1 MTDVS
6 SARGGFF
13 YGWIIAGCAMVTL
26 WVSNGLIIPGIT
38 AFDPLLLEE
47 FGWSRGTLKFRDL
60 ITFALAGLLGPLAG
74 SLADRYGVRRFMLF
88 GAVLLAVCFL
98 LYGRIQSAAHMYAI
112 HALFAVVL
120 ASCGLI
126 VAIMLVSNWF
136 VHRRGTAI
144 GITLVG
150 TSLGGMF
157 FPRFATWLIGEHGW
171 REAFALQAAFPIG
184 LLFILFFLVRN
195 RPADKGLEPLGGQEP
210 SHASTSGAGDLPGL
224 DFWPALKTPTFWA
237 LAFAAMT
244 TFFSI
249 LGFQA
254 NLFLHLTVD
263 MELTPERAAYGLTL
277 LFGLALVGKFVFG
290 FLADQLNQK
299 MVFLA
304 NIAVM
309 LAGAI
314 LLATME
320 IGLLWTAI
328 VLFGLGWGGLYTL
341 IQLLIVESFGLK
353 AAGKILGTITTF
365 DAIGGGLGIWLTG
378 AIHDWT
384 GSYQAAFVL
393 VSVLIFLALLAA
405 TQVKKYANVPA
416 ATQSS
421 VEA

>member
-1 MTDVS
+1 MK
-6 SARGGFF
+6 FF
-13 YGWIIAGCAMVTL
+13 YGWIIAACAMLAL
-26 WVSNGLIIPGIT
+26 WVTNGLIIPGIT
-38 AFDPLLLEE
+38 AFDPSLLDE
-47 FGWSRGTLKFRDL
+47 FGWSRGTLKFRGL
-60 ITFALAGLLGPLAG
+60 ITFVLAGLLGPFAG
-74 SLADRYGVRRFMLF
+74 ALADRYGVRRFMIA
-88 GAVLLAVCFL
+88 GAALLAVSFV

-136 VHRRGTAI
+136 VARRGTAI

-157 FPRFATWLIGEHGW
+157 FPPFATGLIGEHGW
-171 REAFALQAAFPIG
+171 RQAFAWEALFPVG
-184 LLFILFFLVRN
+184 LLVILVLLVRN
-195 RPADKGLEPLGGQEP
+195 RPADKGLEPLGG
-210 SHASTSGAGDLPGL
+210 SGVGLSASAGSGELPGL

-263 MELTPERAAYGLTL
+263 MKLTPERGAYGLTL

-290 FLADQLNQK
+290 FLADQLNHK
-299 MVFLA
+299 AVFLG
-304 NIAVM
+304 NIVVM

-314 LLATME
+314 LLATMSSS
-320 IGLLWTAI
+320 LLWVAI

-384 GSYQAAFVL
+384 GSYQAAFAL

-405 TQVKKYANVPA
+405 TQVKMYASAPA
-416 ATQSS
+416 SA
-421 VEA
+421 

>member
-1 MTDVS
+1 MK
-6 SARGGFF
+6 FF
-13 YGWIIAGCAMVTL
+13 YGWIIAGCALLIL
-26 WVSNGLIIPGIT
+26 WVTNGLIIPGIT
-38 AFDPLLLEE
+38 AFDPSLLEE
-47 FGWSRGTLKFRDL
+47 FGWSRGTLKFGGL
-60 ITFALAGLLGPLAG
+60 ITLALAGLLGPLAG
-74 SLADRYGVRRFMLF
+74 ALADRHGVRRFMIF
-88 GAVLLAVCFL
+88 GAALLAVSL
-98 LYGRIQSAAHMYAI
+98 VLYGRIQSAMHMYAI

-136 VHRRGTAI
+136 VARRGTAI
-144 GITLVG
+144 GIALVG

-157 FPRFATWLIGEHGW
+157 FPDFARRLIAEHGW
-171 REAFALQAAFPIG
+171 RQAIAMEALFPVG
-184 LLFILFFLVRN
+184 LILILVFLVRN
-195 RPADKGLEPLGGQEP
+195 RPSDMGLQPLGGE
-210 SHASTSGAGDLPGL
+210 ASPAASDSGELPGL

-254 NLFLHLTVD
+254 NLVLHLTVD
-263 MELTPERAAYGLTL
+263 MKLTPERGAQGMAL
-277 LFGLALVGKFVFG
+277 LFGMALIGKFVFG
-290 FLADQLNQK
+290 FLADQLNHK
-299 MVFLA
+299 AVFLG
-304 NIAVM
+304 NIVVM
-309 LAGAI
+309 LAGAV
-314 LLATME
+314 LLATMQSA
-320 IGLLWTAI
+320 LLWPAI
-328 VLFGLGWGGLYTL
+328 FIFGLGWGGLYTL

-405 TQVKKYANVPA
+405 TQVKMYTASPA
-416 ATQSS
+416 AG
-421 VEA
+421 

>member
-1 MTDVS
+1 MKLY
-6 SARGGFF
+6 
-13 YGWIIAGCAMVTL
+13 YGWTIAACAMVAL

-38 AFDPLLLEE
+38 AFDPSLLEE

-60 ITFALAGLLGPLAG
+60 ITFALAGLLGPFAG
-74 SLADRYGVRRFMLF
+74 ALADRNGVRRYMVF
-88 GAVLLAVCFL
+88 GAALLAVCL
-98 LYGRIQSAAHMYAI
+98 VLYGRIQSALHMYAI

-136 VHRRGTAI
+136 LLKRGTAI
-144 GITLVG
+144 GIALVG

-157 FPRFATWLIGEHGW
+157 FPRFATGLIGEHGW
-171 REAFALQAAFPIG
+171 REAFAWQALFPVG
-184 LLFILFFLVRN
+184 LLVILVLLVRN
-195 RPADKGLEPLGGQEP
+195 KPSDKDLESYGGLATPAGSAKLE
-210 SHASTSGAGDLPGL
+210 GL

-263 MELTPERAAYGLTL
+263 MQLTPERGAYGLTL

-290 FLADQLNQK
+290 FLADHLNHK
-299 MVFLA
+299 AVFLG

-314 LLATME
+314 LLATMDPA
-320 IGLLWTAI
+320 LLWAAI

-341 IQLLIVESFGLK
+341 IQLLTVDSLGLK

-384 GSYQAAFVL
+384 GSYQAAFIL

-405 TQVKKYANVPA
+405 TRVKKYSGEPTVAD
-416 ATQSS
+416 
-421 VEA
+421 

>member
-1 MTDVS
+1 MS
-6 SARGGFF
+6 LSPYFPRGPIF
-13 YGWIIAGCAMVTL
+13 YGWIIAACAMVAL
-26 WVSNGLIIPGIT
+26 WVTNGLIIPGIT
-38 AFDPLLLEE
+38 AFDPSLLEE

-74 SLADRYGVRRFMLF
+74 ALADRYGVRRFMIF
-88 GAVLLAVCFL
+88 GAALLAVCL
-98 LYGRIQSAAHMYAI
+98 VLYGRIQSALHMYVI

-120 ASCGLI
+120 ATCGLI

-136 VHRRGTAI
+136 VARRGTAI

-157 FPRFATWLIGEHGW
+157 FPGFATQLIGEHGW
-171 REAFALQAAFPIG
+171 RQAFAWEALFPAG
-184 LLFILFFLVRN
+184 LVVVVLLLVRN
-195 RPADKGLEPLGGQEP
+195 RPADKGLEPLGG
-210 SHASTSGAGDLPGL
+210 AAGTSAADGGSGELPGL

-263 MELTPERAAYGLTL
+263 MKLSPERGAFGLTL
-277 LFGLALVGKFVFG
+277 LFGLALIGKFAFG
-290 FLADQLNQK
+290 FLADQLNHK
-299 MVFLA
+299 KVFLG
-304 NIAVM
+304 NIMVM
-309 LAGAI
+309 LAGAV
-314 LLATME
+314 LLATMDS
-320 IGLLWTAI
+320 GLLWAAI

-384 GSYQAAFVL
+384 GSYQAAFIL

-405 TQVKKYANVPA
+405 TQVKKYAGA
-416 ATQSS
+416 
-421 VEA
+421 

>member
-1 MTDVS
+1 MS
-6 SARGGFF
+6 QARYF
-13 YGWIIAGCAMVTL
+13 YGWIIAGCAMVAL

-38 AFDPLLLEE
+38 AFDPSLLEE

-60 ITFALAGLLGPLAG
+60 ITFALAGLIGPLAG
-74 SLADRYGVRRFMLF
+74 ALADRYGVRRFMIF
-88 GAVLLAVCFL
+88 GAALLAVCL
-98 LYGRIQSAAHMYAI
+98 VLYGRIQSAAHMYAI

-136 VHRRGTAI
+136 VAKRGTAI

-157 FPRFATWLIGEHGW
+157 FPRFATWLIAEHGW
-171 REAFALQAAFPIG
+171 RQAFVYQALFPVG
-184 LLFILFFLVRN
+184 LLVIVVLLVRN
-195 RPADKGLEPLGGQEP
+195 RPADKGLEPLGGQP
-210 SHASTSGAGDLPGL
+210 TAAGPDELPGL

-254 NLFLHLTVD
+254 NLFLHPTVD
-263 MELTPERAAYGLTL
+263 MKLSPERGAFGLTL

-290 FLADQLNQK
+290 LLADHLNHK
-299 MVFLA
+299 KVFLA
-304 NIAVM
+304 NILVM

-314 LLATME
+314 LLATMSSS
-320 IGLLWTAI
+320 LLWAAI

-341 IQLLIVESFGLK
+341 IQLLIVEAFGLR

-405 TQVKKYANVPA
+405 TQVKKYAGEPSAV
-416 ATQSS
+416 
-421 VEA
+421 

>member
-1 MTDVS
+1 MNSVS
-6 SARGGFF
+6 SVPLRGNFY
-13 YGWIIAGCAMVTL
+13 YGWVIAACAMLAL
-26 WVSNGLIIPGIT
+26 WVTNGLIIPGIT
-38 AFDPLLLEE
+38 AFDPSLLEE
-47 FGWSRGTLKFRDL
+47 FGWSRGTLKLRGL

-74 SLADRYGVRRFMLF
+74 ALADRYGVRRFMIF
-88 GAVLLAVCFL
+88 GAALLAACMV

-126 VAIMLVSNWF
+126 VAIMLVSSWF
-136 VHRRGTAI
+136 VAKRGTAI

-157 FPRFATWLIGEHGW
+157 FPPFATALIAEHGW
-171 REAFALQAAFPIG
+171 RQAFVYEALFPVG
-184 LLFILFFLVRN
+184 LLVILVLLVRN
-195 RPADKGLEPLGGQEP
+195 KPADKGLEPLGGLP
-210 SHASTSGAGDLPGL
+210 STAGSGELPGL
-224 DFWPALKTPTFWA
+224 DFWPALKTPTFWV

-263 MELTPERAAYGLTL
+263 MKLTPERGAYGLTL

-290 FLADQLNQK
+290 FLADQLNHK
-299 MVFLA
+299 AVFLG

-314 LLATME
+314 LLATMSSD
-320 IGLLWTAI
+320 LLWTAI

-341 IQLLIVESFGLK
+341 IQLLIVESFGLR

-384 GSYQAAFVL
+384 GSYQAAFTL

-405 TQVKKYANVPA
+405 TQVKKYAGPVA
-416 ATQSS
+416 A
-421 VEA
+421 E

>member
-1 MTDVS
+1 MISVS
-6 SARGGFF
+6 SVPLRGSS
-13 YGWIIAGCAMVTL
+13 YGWIIAACAMLAL
-26 WVSNGLIIPGIT
+26 WVTNGLIIPGIT
-38 AFDPLLLEE
+38 AFDPSLLEE
-47 FGWSRGTLKFRDL
+47 FGWSRGTLKFRGL
-60 ITFALAGLLGPLAG
+60 ITFVLAGLLGPLAG
-74 SLADRYGVRRFMLF
+74 ALADRYGVRRFMIF
-88 GAVLLAVCFL
+88 GAALLAVCCM

-136 VHRRGTAI
+136 VARRGTAI

-157 FPRFATWLIGEHGW
+157 FPRFATGLIGEHGW
-171 REAFALQAAFPIG
+171 RQAFAWEALFPVG
-184 LLFILFFLVRN
+184 LLVILVLFVRN
-195 RPADKGLEPLGGQEP
+195 RPADKGLEPLGGLP
-210 SHASTSGAGDLPGL
+210 STGSGELPGL

-263 MELTPERAAYGLTL
+263 MQLTPERGAYGLTL

-290 FLADQLNQK
+290 FLADQLNHK
-299 MVFLA
+299 AVFLG

-309 LAGAI
+309 LAGAV
-314 LLATME
+314 LLATMSS
-320 IGLLWTAI
+320 GLLWVAI

-365 DAIGGGLGIWLTG
+365 DAVGGGLGIWLTG

-405 TQVKKYANVPA
+405 TRVKRYSPSGGPES
-416 ATQSS
+416 T
-421 VEA
+421 

>member
-1 MTDVS
+1 MKIH
-6 SARGGFF
+6 
-13 YGWIIAGCAMVTL
+13 YGWIIAACAMVAL

-38 AFDPLLLEE
+38 AFDPSLLDE
-47 FGWSRGTLKFRDL
+47 FGWSRGTLKFRGL
-60 ITFALAGLLGPLAG
+60 ITFVLAGLLGPLAG
-74 SLADRYGVRRFMLF
+74 ALADRYGVRRFMIF
-88 GAVLLAVCFL
+88 GAALLAACML

-120 ASCGLI
+120 ATCGLI

-136 VHRRGTAI
+136 VARRGTAI

-157 FPRFATWLIGEHGW
+157 FPRFATGLIGEHGW
-171 REAFALQAAFPIG
+171 REAFAWQALFPVG
-184 LLFILFFLVRN
+184 LLVILALLVRN
-195 RPADKGLEPLGGQEP
+195 RPADVGLEPYGGE
-210 SHASTSGAGDLPGL
+210 ASESCSPQVLGL
-224 DFWPALKTPTFWA
+224 DYWPALKTPTFWA
-237 LAFAAMT
+237 LAFAAAT

-254 NLFLHLTVD
+254 NLFLHLTAD
-263 MELTPERAAYGLTL
+263 MKLTPERGAYGLTL

-290 FLADQLNQK
+290 FLADQLDHK
-299 MVFLA
+299 AVFLG

-309 LAGAI
+309 LAGSV

-320 IGLLWTAI
+320 SGLLWTAI

-341 IQLLIVESFGLK
+341 IQLLIVESFGLR

-384 GSYQAAFVL
+384 GSYQAAFIL

-405 TQVKKYANVPA
+405 TQVKKYAEPPA
-416 ATQSS
+416 TAD
-421 VEA
+421 

>member
-1 MTDVS
+1 MK
-6 SARGGFF
+6 FF
-13 YGWIIAGCAMVTL
+13 YGWVIAGCALLVL
-26 WVSNGLIIPGIT
+26 WVTNGIIIPGIT
-38 AFDPLLLEE
+38 AFDPALLEE

-60 ITFALAGLLGPLAG
+60 ITFALAGLMGPFAG
-74 SLADRYGVRRFMLF
+74 ALADRYGVRRFMIF
-88 GAVLLAVCFL
+88 GAILLAVSL
-98 LYGRIQSAAHMYAI
+98 VLYGRIQSAMHMYII
-112 HALFAVVL
+112 HVLFAMVL

-136 VHRRGTAI
+136 VKQRGTAI
-144 GITLVG
+144 GIALVG

-157 FPRFATWLIGEHGW
+157 YPPFATGLIAEHGW
-171 REAFALQAAFPIG
+171 RQAFAIEALFPIG
-184 LLFILFFLVRN
+184 LLVILVLLVRN
-195 RPADKGLEPLGGQEP
+195 RPADKGLEPYGQEP
-210 SHASTSGAGDLPGL
+210 TEAAAGSTAGATSSGGDPKDLPGL
-224 DFWPALKTPTFWA
+224 EYGEALKTPTFWA

-263 MELTPERAAYGLTL
+263 LELPPERGAYGLTL
-277 LFGLALVGKFVFG
+277 LFGLALVGKFLFG
-290 FLADQLNQK
+290 FLADQVDQK
-299 MVFLA
+299 RVFLA

-314 LLATME
+314 LLATMKLS
-320 IGLLWTAI
+320 LLWPAI

-341 IQLLIVESFGLK
+341 IQLLTVDTLGLK

-384 GSYQAAFVL
+384 GSYQAAFIL

-405 TQVKKYANVPA
+405 TQVRKYEASGAPA
-416 ATQSS
+416 SA
-421 VEA
+421 